1 MEDYSNQSKKL
12 RKTKGWITEEEV
24 EELTGFIAQAEKKI
38 KSIYSELKETP
49 VNEDSIF
56 KNKDMIKETDV
67 VKDKFFALK
76 GKTKPKG
83 WKDEK
88 EEGKEK
94 EKK

>member
-1 MEDYSNQSKKL
+1 M
-12 RKTKGWITEEEV
+12 
-24 EELTGFIAQAEKKI
+24 
-38 KSIYSELKETP
+38 KETP

-56 KNKDMIKETDV
+56 RNKDMIKETDV